1 MHRAFPAILVLCI
14 TTCLYAQTRIS
25 GDISKTAFDRSGN
38 PFIVEKDI
46 TVPPGAKVAI
56 TEGCVFLFNPFTGLS
71 VQGRLTVAGT
81 TAAPVV
87 FTSVN
92 DNDVNPT
99 ARQLANPFDWNGIL
113 ISRESSGA
121 TLTNFAL
128 RYSVY
133 GIKAQTQDIAI
144 QNGVFRQNGQFHFTV
159 NDKIEYVQDNIPYS
173 YGDILKPS
181 TNAKSSVTA
190 ASSGKKAVPKKPAD
204 KTGIHNGKG
213 RKAVRFAGLG
223 AGIAGIGVGTAL
235 VIPAITSYYDWV
247 NVSDAWKK
255 RIAGIADADTFSNA
269 DSAIQVIFR
278 EYSPKYNKAEK
289 KFKGYTAASIILES
303 LGALGF
309 LTFGL
314 SFAF

>member
-14 TTCLYAQTRIS
+14 ITCLYAQTRIS

-92 DNDVNPT
+92 DNAVNPT

-173 YGDILKPS
+173 YGSLLEPPANRK
-181 TNAKSSVTA
+181 TTVTTT
-190 ASSGKKAVPKKPAD
+190 SGGKTTVRKKPAD
-204 KTGIHNGKG
+204 KTGKKSGKAL
-213 RKAVRFAGLG
+213 RLTGLSV
-223 AGIAGIGVGTAL
+223 GIAGIGVGTVL
-235 VIPAITSYYDWV
+235 LIPAITSYNDMVDV
-247 NVSDAWKK
+247 NDVWNKK
-255 RIAGIADADTFSNA
+255 FLAADTISNDDIR
-269 DSAIQVIFR
+269 DSVVTAIDR
-278 EYSPKYNKAEK
+278 EYSPKFKKAEK
-289 KFKGYTAASIILES
+289 KSRGFAAGTIILES
-303 LGALGF
+303 LGALGL